1 MSGFEVIGVI
11 VGAIP
16 VVTKLVK
23 HFGTE
28 RNAPRQVERLA
39 RMLEELQD
47 ERLLQSAMPKEQKH
61 IQEMLDRCTDLM
73 DKEMATGQR
82 SRAWK
87 FFWSAEAESRLK
99 EHNDE
104 LDRELDRL
112 QRRVHMF
119 SMQDLFLPIRNFSS
133 MLANPA
139 RLKANDAASDNQ
151 RPLYRCPNTAVG
163 I

>member
-1 MSGFEVIGVI
+1 VLFSGKMSGFEVIGVI

-47 ERLLQSAMPKEQKH
+47 ERLLESAMPKEQKH
-61 IQEMLDRCTDLM
+61 IRQMLDRCTDLM

-104 LDRELDRL
+104 LAGELDRL

-119 SMQDLFLPIRNFSS
+119 RMQASLLFFRHSTSMFTNR
-133 MLANPA
+133 
-139 RLKANDAASDNQ
+139 
-151 RPLYRCPNTAVG
+151 V
-163 I
+163 